1 MIEFIV
7 LITGVAVFLYTL
19 LAGADFGAGILQ
31 ILPIGIDRKE
41 KTSLIGMAM
50 GPVWEANHIW
60 LILAL
65 VIGFNA
71 FPEIFWFVSEW
82 YHFPLGALAIGII
95 FRGASFTFLHYDP
108 IKDGSQKVYHWFFGL
123 SSIWCTF
130 WIGLMVGSLMLG
142 DFSLTD
148 TGIFERYFKHWI
160 NPFSFSMGIF
170 ATVLMMFNASLFL
183 TAEAKTERTAWKKL
197 TIKIFALLVVS
208 GLVTHGVLLI
218 YAPERWKLFF
228 LNPISIALI
237 VVSFLLLFAQLYT
250 IEKNTKNLSRLV
262 AGIQL
267 ICILGA
273 GFVPLY
279 PNFVLTKDGTSI
291 SFIEASAEPRVLE
304 LLCYALV
311 FGLLFILPA
320 YYFLMKIFKTKS
332 ED

>member
-65 VIGFNA
+65 VISFNA
-71 FPEIFWFVSEW
+71 FPQIFWFVSEW

-130 WIGLMVGSLMLG
+130 WIGLIVGSMMLG

-183 TAEAKTERTAWKKL
+183 TAEAKTQRMAWKKL
-197 TIKIFALLVVS
+197 TIKIFALLVFS
-208 GLVTHGVLLI
+208 GLLTHGVLLI
-218 YAPERWKLFF
+218 NAPERWKLFF
-228 LNPISIALI
+228 LNPISITLIAL
-237 VVSFLLLFAQLYT
+237 SFLLLFAQLYT
-250 IEKNTKNLSRLV
+250 IEKNIKNLSRLV

-279 PNFVLTKDGTSI
+279 PNFVLTKDGVAI

-320 YYFLMKIFKTKS
+320 YYFLMKIFKIKS